1 MTDLSPAGT
10 VRGLYDALNVR
21 DFGRAA
27 GAVAEHCVWESVAAG
42 TSHRGSAPIVDGLR
56 QFVAAFPDFR
66 VEILKLVADGD
77 VVVVEWEAKGT
88 LTGAFRGEQRNG
100 KAFRRRGV
108 AVAEVEGAKIVRYRD
123 YYDRATMLAQLDL
136 LHLL

>member
-1 MTDLSPAGT
+1 MSDLSPEGT
-10 VRGLYDALNVR
+10 VRGLYEALNAR

-27 GAVAEHCVWESVAAG
+27 GAVAEHCVWESVAAE

-56 QFVAAFPDFR
+56 AFAAAFPDLR
-66 VEILKLVADGD
+66 VEILKLVAAGG
-77 VVVVEWEAKGT
+77 VVVVEWEARGT
-88 LTGAFRGEQRNG
+88 FTGAFRGEAPNG
-100 KAFRRRGV
+100 KSFRRRGA

-123 YYDRATMLAQLDL
+123 YYDRATLLQQLDL